1 MEHNNFIK
9 RYLDSIN
16 IKNDSAYHQRL
27 YRMFELNDTVN
38 RLNDEIVIKNDREIL
53 LTRKQIV
60 IENEIFKLTEEIDYK
75 QHSKQVLIDE
85 MERLIKGKKLNE

>member
-1 MEHNNFIK
+1 MERNNFIK

-16 IKNDSAYHQRL
+16 IKNDSVYHQRL
-27 YRMFELNDTVN
+27 YRVIELNDVIN
-38 RLNDEIVIKNDREIL
+38 RLDDEIVIKNDREIL

-75 QHSKQVLIDE
+75 QQSKQLLIDE
-85 MERLIKGKKLNE
+85 MERLIKGKKI